1 MFYMMLMKKVFILSV
16 SLGFLSSGQTF
27 FKFSYSKKAFFG
39 VPKVHFRLE
48 LGNKKLIWSQAFHS
62 PCLKNQIIMLS
73 ANDSCFNALE
83 NVIFLE

>member
-39 VPKVHFRLE
+39 VPKVILDW
-48 LGNKKLIWSQAFHS
+48 NW
-62 PCLKNQIIMLS
+62 
-73 ANDSCFNALE
+73 
-83 NVIFLE
+83 VIKS